1 MPTKIHALNREK
13 NESLSRFGFVVAI
26 VIKCVECR
34 VDSCSFAL
42 ALYEKYIRNENKT
55 VKKKRRP
62 NTILLVYINYIMAVR
77 LGSKNYFSLLFA
89 KKNYRWRR
97 MQCTHTQTHHFRV
110 EGTGQTKHLIYI
122 FDLVEIKNTH
132 HTQTHIR
139 SAAVEMK
146 TNATHATRSF
156 VLIKKR
162 AHSQNNILHDI
173 RESMSDE
180 YHLETTKTKGK
191 PKKKKKIEM
200 QYVLICG
207 SKRRW
212 REHAHTRNERKSHGI
227 NNKNI
232 IYLRIVN
239 KLPHF
244 VQSHPDRE

>member
-1 MPTKIHALNREK
+1 MRRVSCRLLLFRSCLVRKIHSEREQNSEEK
-13 NESLSRFGFVVAI
+13 KKTEHNFARIHKLHNGRSVGFEKLLFFVV
-26 VIKCVECR
+26 CEEE
-34 VDSCSFAL
+34 L
-42 ALYEKYIRNENKT
+42 
-55 VKKKRRP
+55 P
-62 NTILLVYINYIMAVR
+62 MAT
-77 LGSKNYFSLLFA
+77 NA
-89 KKNYRWRR
+89 
-97 MQCTHTQTHHFRV
+97 MHTHTHTQTHHFRV

-191 PKKKKKIEM
+191 PKKKKIEM

-207 SKRRW
+207 SKRR
-212 REHAHTRNERKSHGI
+212 
-227 NNKNI
+227 
-232 IYLRIVN
+232 
-239 KLPHF
+239 
-244 VQSHPDRE
+244 